1 MLSFFKQI
9 FFELLQQ
16 GVTIFA
22 ESIFIN
28 MKVGPQSYR
37 GIDFVR
43 ESDLPVNQQEALRK
57 TPDSPERIK
66 ILINGTVVENCI
78 YYKDY
83 ERWFHEVFCKQRELV
98 AGNVQKEPVRQ
109 VVLSVSAG

>member
-1 MLSFFKQI
+1 
-9 FFELLQQ
+9 
-16 GVTIFA
+16 
-22 ESIFIN
+22 

-98 AGNVQKEPVRQ
+98 AGNVQKSLFDRLCCQSQPANR
-109 VVLSVSAG
+109 ARCFYRA

>member
-1 MLSFFKQI
+1 
-9 FFELLQQ
+9 
-16 GVTIFA
+16 
-22 ESIFIN
+22 

-43 ESDLPVNQQEALRK
+43 ECDLPVNQQEVLKK
-57 TPDSPERIK
+57 TPDNPERIK

-83 ERWFHEVFCKQRELV
+83 EWWFNEVYCRE
-98 AGNVQKEPVRQ
+98 KEMAVKIVHQEPAQQ
-109 VVLSVSAG
+109 VILSTSAG